1 MIYRD
6 DVKLFQFE
14 RKFIHTN
21 YSAVTMRDYSEKL
34 IKVFG
39 DNAKVGICFLLAT
52 LFRDI
57 IVGQTKSFPI
67 LNLFGPKGSG
77 KSELGHSLMSFFIIK
92 NTPPNIQ
99 NATIAAMG
107 DLVAQCANALVHI
120 DEYKNTI
127 DLDKREFLK
136 GLWDGTGR
144 SRMNMDRDKKREI
157 TSVDCGVILSGQE
170 MTTIDIALF
179 SRLVYLTF
187 TKTEFSNEE
196 KRAFDECKSARDMG
210 LSHLTLQLLRHRGK
224 METDFI
230 GNYRQCM
237 TDLNDSLS
245 KEKIEDRIQRN
256 WVIPLAAFR
265 TMEAVIDVP
274 FSYKEMLDITVEGII
289 RQNQECKSNNELANF
304 WNVVSYLLQDGE
316 IFNEADYRI
325 DYMKKFKSNV
335 IKNEME
341 FIRPRPILMMRKN
354 RIFMLYK
361 KFAKQVG
368 DTALPP
374 ESLKFYLEN
383 SKEYLGVKNSV
394 RFKNIQNG
402 VEVTK
407 RVDIGEGRTEFR
419 KTSTPEQAMCFDY
432 EMIMSSYNI
441 NLEIDTD
448 TGDNDSEDAK
458 EEPLQPPQNKFSF

>member
-1 MIYRD
+1 MRICKKCTRD
-6 DVKLFQFE
+6 VGTYLFCP
-14 RKFIHTN
+14 HCGTN
-21 YSAVTMRDYSEKL
+21 QS
-34 IKVFG
+34 
-39 DNAKVGICFLLAT
+39 
-52 LFRDI
+52 
-57 IVGQTKSFPI
+57 
-67 LNLFGPKGSG
+67 
-77 KSELGHSLMSFFIIK
+77 
-92 NTPPNIQ
+92 
-99 NATIAAMG
+99 
-107 DLVAQCANALVHI
+107 
-120 DEYKNTI
+120 
-127 DLDKREFLK
+127 
-136 GLWDGTGR
+136 
-144 SRMNMDRDKKREI
+144 
-157 TSVDCGVILSGQE
+157 TSS
-170 MTTIDIALF
+170 
-179 SRLVYLTF
+179 
-187 TKTEFSNEE
+187 
-196 KRAFDECKSARDMG
+196 
-210 LSHLTLQLLRHRGK
+210 LTLGQVYSDWSALYYRKIGKKTREGYENAWKTLRMLEH
-224 METDFI
+224 
-230 GNYRQCM
+230 
-237 TDLNDSLS
+237 L
-245 KEKIEDRIQRN
+245 
-256 WVIPLAAFR
+256 
-265 TMEAVIDVP
+265 
-274 FSYKEMLDITVEGII
+274 EMLDITVEGII